1 MGRAKQEMIEAE
13 DRGWYESD
21 GYVCPDCVE
30 DEFLKSVISDKACHQ
45 SCDYCGKASDYDFA
59 SPVEALMELIR
70 DTVFYYYNDPTCAGV
85 PYDGGSFIFDPIDTH
100 EVLESIGLEC
110 DGQLF
115 DDVANAFITTGWVAS
130 AHGHWASSHQNE
142 ILNTSWNNFVNV
154 VKHEV
159 RYFFSRIPNS
169 KKSYSQEYSPQQLLS
184 IIGHLAIELKL
195 IIILPLG
202 ISFYRV
208 REREDEADWEFDL
221 DQMGPPPAAR
231 AAAGRMNPA
240 GISYLY
246 LAFEPQTA
254 LAEVLERPPCGAAIA
269 QFDAQRDLTILDLTS
284 LPLLPSIFDDSRRD
298 QREGLLFLNRFVA
311 EISKPVRKDGREH
324 VEYVPSQVVSEYF
337 ALGFQTNGKLLD
349 GIAYPSAVRPGGKNL
364 VLFPCKRGYERNFDH
379 VVFRSAQQLK
389 FANWP
394 ELLEI
399 VTGANE

>member
-1 MGRAKQEMIEAE
+1 MGRAKQEMIEA
-13 DRGWYESD
+13 DSRGWNEPD

-30 DEFLKSVISDKACHQ
+30 DEFLKSIILDNACHQ
-45 SCDYCGKASDYDFA
+45 KCDYCDTESDDDVA
-59 SPVEALMELIR
+59 SPVEALMEAIR

-100 EVLESIGLEC
+100 EVLESLGLEC

-115 DDVANAFITTGWVAS
+115 DDVASAFINTGWVAS

-142 ILNTSWNNFVNV
+142 ILNASWNNFVNV

-169 KKSYSQEYSPQQLLS
+169 KKTDSQEYSPPQLLP
-184 IIGHLAIELKL
+184 IISHLANELKL
-195 IIILPLG
+195 ISILPLG
-202 ISFYRV
+202 TNYYRV
-208 REREDEADWEFDL
+208 REREDGADWELDL
-221 DQMGPPPAAR
+221 DQMGAPPAVR

-246 LAFEPQTA
+246 LAFEQQTA

-284 LPLLPSIFDDSRRD
+284 LPPLPSIFDDSCRD
-298 QREGLLFLNRFVA
+298 QREGLLFLNRFVE

-337 ALGFQTNGKLLD
+337 ALGFQANGQPLD
-349 GIAYPSAVRPGGKNL
+349 GIAYPSAVRPDGKNL
-364 VLFPCKRGYERNFDH
+364 VLFPSKRGYERNFDQ
-379 VVFRSAQQLK
+379 VVFRSAQEQK
-389 FANWP
+389 FSTWS
-394 ELLEI
+394 ELFASI
-399 VTGANE
+399 NV